1 MLFKVDTYAA
11 PAVDVVEVGVERG
24 FDGSGGGYFAATTE
38 GWEKGEDIYGTAD

>member
-24 FDGSGGGYFAATTE
+24 FDMSSTIV
-38 GWEKGEDIYGTAD
+38 GWEDGNSADGTAE

>member
-24 FDGSGGGYFAATTE
+24 FDMTGIITGWGDGQSGE
-38 GWEKGEDIYGTAD
+38 GTAD

>member
-24 FDGSGGGYFAATTE
+24 FDMTGIIGD
-38 GWEKGEDIYGTAD
+38 WEKGDNIEGDAE

>member
-24 FDGSGGGYFAATTE
+24 FDMTGIIT
-38 GWEKGEDIYGTAD
+38 GWEKGEDIYGSAD